1 MMRDGMA
8 KMTMID
14 AINSALRQEMERD
27 PTIVVMGEDVG
38 KNGGVFRATAGLQDK
53 FGEVRVMDTPLGE
66 SGIIGAAIGMALSG
80 LRPVAEIQF
89 SGFIYYA
96 MDQIVNHAGRMRTRS
111 RGRYSVPMVV
121 RSPYGGGIRALEHH
135 SESNEAMFA
144 HSAGLKVV
152 IPSGPYDAKGLLI
165 SSIRDPDP
173 VLFFEPLRLYR
184 SVKEEVPEA
193 AYEIPLGQ
201 ANIVREGA
209 DVTLVAWGSM
219 LRRALEAADEVK
231 ERGVNAEVIDLRTI
245 YPFDFDTISKSIEK
259 TGRLVVVHEAPRTCG
274 MGSELAARAMDHNF
288 LNLKA
293 PVVRVT
299 GFDVPVPLA
308 REEDFYLPDAY
319 RITRAIN
326 QVMSF

>member
-1 MMRDGMA
+1 MA

-27 PTIVVMGEDVG
+27 PTVVVMGEDVG
-38 KNGGVFRATAGLQDK
+38 KNGGVFRATVGLQDK
-53 FGEVRVMDTPLGE
+53 FGEVRVMDTPLAE
-66 SGIIGAAIGMALSG
+66 SGLVGAAIGMALSG
-80 LRPVAEIQF
+80 LRPVVEIQF

-96 MDQIVNHAGRMRTRS
+96 MDQIVSHAGRMRTRS

-173 VLFFEPLRLYR
+173 VLFFEPMRLYR

-193 AYEIPLGQ
+193 AYEIPLGE

-209 DVTLVAWGSM
+209 DVTLIAWGSM
-219 LRRALEAADEVK
+219 LRQALEAADGVK
-231 ERGVNAEVIDLRTI
+231 EKGVNAEVIDLRTI
-245 YPFDFDTISKSIEK
+245 SPFDFDTISKSIEK
-259 TGRLVVVHEAPRTCG
+259 TGRAVIVHEAPRTCG
-274 MGSELAARAMDHNF
+274 MGAELAARAMDHNF